1 MRLYRATFI
10 AMIAAAAFGFT
21 NQALAAQEI
30 ERAVIVVTV
39 DENGRT
45 IFRCTGIECE
55 TVDCSGNG
63 QLMASGTSYV
73 VRREGQDSC
82 ATAQGTPADEAA
94 SQQAEEEIIDIILV
108 ALEAEEPAS
117 EAAAPIVI
125 ETELT
130 ETTEA
135 DAAQQTGESSEDT
148 PQSLQP

>member
-10 AMIAAAAFGFT
+10 AFIAASAFGFT
-21 NQALAAQEI
+21 NQALAAQES

-82 ATAQGTPADEAA
+82 ATAQGSPADEAA

-108 ALEAEEPAS
+108 ALEAPVPESPPAD
-117 EAAAPIVI
+117 PIVI
-125 ETELT
+125 ETELVV
-130 ETTEA
+130 TTEP
-135 DAAQQTGESSEDT
+135 DAAQQTGESDVVT
-148 PQSLQP
+148 P

>member
-1 MRLYRATFI
+1 MRFSKATFI
-10 AMIAAAAFGFT
+10 ALIAASAFGFT
-21 NQALAAQEI
+21 NQALAEVH

-55 TVDCSGNG
+55 IVDCSGNG
-63 QLMASGTSYV
+63 QLAASGDPFL

-82 ATAQGTPADEAA
+82 ATENADPAATQILDQGVEEIVEIFEEAA
-94 SQQAEEEIIDIILV
+94 IES
-108 ALEAEEPAS
+108 EPGG
-117 EAAAPIVI
+117 EGAAPIVI
-125 ETELT
+125 DTGLT